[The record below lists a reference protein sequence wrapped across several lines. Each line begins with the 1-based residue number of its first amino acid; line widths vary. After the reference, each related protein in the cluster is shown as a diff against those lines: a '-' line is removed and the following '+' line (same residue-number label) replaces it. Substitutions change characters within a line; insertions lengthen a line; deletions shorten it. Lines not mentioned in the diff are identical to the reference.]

1 MQISAPAKINLSL
14 RVLRK
19 REDGFHEIETLM
31 APIAI
36 RDTID
41 IERTENGGRLQPA
54 VEIESAG
61 RAKIHLACTDA
72 SLPMDESNLV
82 VRAVCAFGEATGLQP
97 HVHIFLRKEI
107 PHGAGLGGGS
117 SDAAATLL
125 ALDALFQTQLP
136 HADLTRI
143 AAEIGSD
150 IPFFLARSAAWC
162 RGRGENVEPCA
173 LPYALPLLLVKPPF
187 GVPTPWAYQRWRD
200 SLEIPGV
207 PYSSQAPQALGG
219 IALVNDLER
228 PVFEK
233 FIQLAEMKRWLLEQ
247 PEVAAALMSGS
258 GSTVFALLREK
269 SAGPALAEKARE
281 QFGEHTWLAL
291 TETNP

>member
-1 MQISAPAKINLSL
+1 MQFYAPAKINLSL

-31 APIAI
+31 APVSI
-36 RDTID
+36 RDTLE
-41 IERTENGGRLQPA
+41 IERVEKVGRTEPA
-54 VEIESAG
+54 AGNVFTG
-61 RAKIHLACTDA
+61 RAKIEFACTDA
-72 SLPMDESNLV
+72 SLPMDKSNLV
-82 VRAVCAFGEATGLQP
+82 VRAVGAFCDATGLQAQLR
-97 HVHIFLRKEI
+97 IFLQKEI

-125 ALDALFQTQLP
+125 ALDTIFETRLP
-136 HADLTRI
+136 RTELARI

-150 IPFFLARSAAWC
+150 VPFFLARSAAVC
-162 RGRGENVEPCA
+162 RGRGEMVEPCS
-173 LPYALPLLLVKPPF
+173 LPGALPLLLIKPPF

-207 PYSSQAPQALGG
+207 PYAPQTPGG
-219 IALVNDLER
+219 ITLVNDLER

-247 PEVAAALMSGS
+247 PETAGALMSGS

-269 SAGPALAEKARE
+269 AGGPALSEKARV

-291 TETNP
+291 TETT